1 MTNPINICVTG
12 GTGYMG
18 QRLIPLLLARGHRV
32 RVVARESS
40 ASRVP
45 AGAAPVIGDALKAE
59 SVAGALQPDDTLI
72 HLVGTPHPNPTKA
85 TEFQQVD
92 LASIRATVI
101 AAKRIA
107 ISHLVYVSIA
117 QPAPF
122 MRAYLAVRAMGEA
135 IINQTGLTATILRPW
150 YVLGPGHWWPIALT
164 PLYKIAELFPSTR
177 ASAQRLG
184 LVTIDQMVNALV
196 EGVENP
202 PPKGQVRV
210 VEVPAIRLAGN
221 NSRRTGATPEHPL

>member
-1 MTNPINICVTG
+1 
-12 GTGYMG
+12 MG

-40 ASRVP
+40 AGHVP
-45 AGAAPVIGDALKAE
+45 AGAVPVIGDALNEE

-72 HLVGTPHPNPTKA
+72 HLVGTPHPNPAKVR
-85 TEFQQVD
+85 EFQQVD

-101 AAKRIA
+101 AAKRVG

-117 QPAPF
+117 QPAPVT
-122 MRAYLAVRAMGEA
+122 RAYLAVRAMGEA
-135 IINQTGLTATILRPW
+135 IIKQTGLTATILRPW
-150 YVLGPGHWWPIALT
+150 YVLGPGHWWPMVLM

-184 LVTIDQMVNALV
+184 LIIIGQMVNALV
-196 EGVENP
+196 DGVENP
-202 PPKGQVRV
+202 
-210 VEVPAIRLAGN
+210 AAG
-221 NSRRTGATPEHPL
+221 RTNPGCRSPGNTSCRQPV

>member
-1 MTNPINICVTG
+1 MIKPINICITG

-40 ASRVP
+40 AGHVP
-45 AGAAPVIGDALKAE
+45 AGAVPVIGDALNEE

-72 HLVGTPHPNPTKA
+72 HLVGTPHPNPAKVR
-85 TEFQQVD
+85 EFQQVD

-101 AAKRIA
+101 AAKRVG

-117 QPAPF
+117 QPAPV

-135 IINQTGLTATILRPW
+135 IIKQTGLTATILRPW
-150 YVLGPGHWWPIALT
+150 YILGPGHWWPMVLM

-184 LVTIDQMVNALV
+184 LITIGQMVNALV
-196 EGVENP
+196 DGVEHP
-202 PPKGQVRV
+202 PPGGQIRV

-221 NSRRTGATPEHPL
+221 RSDGTASVV

>member
-1 MTNPINICVTG
+1 MINPINICITG

-40 ASRVP
+40 AGHVP
-45 AGAAPVIGDALKAE
+45 AGAVPVIGDALNEE

-72 HLVGTPHPNPTKA
+72 HLVGTPHPNP
-85 TEFQQVD
+85 
-92 LASIRATVI
+92 
-101 AAKRIA
+101 A

-117 QPAPF
+117 QPAPV

-135 IINQTGLTATILRPW
+135 IIKQTGLTATILRPW
-150 YVLGPGHWWPIALT
+150 YVLGPGHWWPMVLM

-184 LVTIDQMVNALV
+184 LITIGQMVNALV
-196 EGVENP
+196 DGVEHP
-202 PPKGQVRV
+202 LPGGQIRV

-221 NSRRTGATPEHPL
+221 RSDGTASVV